1 MAVIEAIAT
10 TYLEA
15 DAALI
20 EFTSIPQTY
29 EHLQLRISARQAIAS
44 ESIECTIRLGTGGG
58 AVDTGNNYYSHR
70 INGWGTTEN
79 SGGGNA
85 LAYWKRLGPI
95 VSGESVDAAQY
106 GSGVIDIVDYANTNK
121 NTTALAISGSA
132 LGATYSWIQFGSGL
146 WDNAGAVDRIAIA
159 ASDYSGDFVR
169 GTEVTLYGLKS
180 S

>member
-1 MAVIEAIAT
+1 MAVIEAIST

-29 EHLQLRISARQAIAS
+29 EHLQLRISARQARAS
-44 ESIECTIRLGTGGG
+44 ESVECTIRLGTGGG

-70 INGWGTTEN
+70 IYGYGTTEG
-79 SGGGNA
+79 SGGGTA
-85 LAYWKRLGPI
+85 RAYWKRIGPV
-95 VSGESVDAAQY
+95 VSAESVDAAQY
-106 GSGVIDIVDYANTNK
+106 GGGVIDILDYANANK
-121 NTTALAISGSA
+121 NTTALSISGSA
-132 LGATYSWIQFGSGL
+132 LGATYPHAQFGGGL
-146 WDNAGAVDRIAIA
+146 WDNTGAVDRIAIGA
-159 ASDYSGDFVR
+159 YNYSGDFVR

>member
-1 MAVIEAIAT
+1 M
-10 TYLEA
+10 
-15 DAALI
+15 
-20 EFTSIPQTY
+20 
-29 EHLQLRISARQAIAS
+29 
-44 ESIECTIRLGTGGG
+44 
-58 AVDTGNNYYSHR
+58 
-70 INGWGTTEN
+70 
-79 SGGGNA
+79 
-85 LAYWKRLGPI
+85 
-95 VSGESVDAAQY
+95 
-106 GSGVIDIVDYANTNK
+106 IDIVDYANTNK

>member
-15 DAALI
+15 DASLI

-29 EHLQLRISARQAIAS
+29 EHLQLRISARQANNTQT
-44 ESIECTIRLGTGGG
+44 IECTIRLGTGGG

-70 INGWGTTEN
+70 IYGYGTTEG
-79 SGGGNA
+79 SGGGTA
-85 LAYWKRLGPI
+85 RAYWKRIGPV

-106 GSGVIDIVDYANTNK
+106 GGGVIDILDYANANK
-121 NTTALAISGSA
+121 NTTALSVGGQA
-132 LGATYSWIQFGSGL
+132 LGATYSWMALGSGL

-159 ASDYSGDFVR
+159 GGYSSDFVR
-169 GTEVTLYGLKS
+169 GTEVTLYGVQE
-180 S
+180 

>member
-1 MAVIEAIAT
+1 MAVIEAIET
-10 TYLEA
+10 VYLEA

-29 EHLQLRISARQAIAS
+29 EHLQLRISARQARAS

-70 INGWGTTEN
+70 INGYGTTEN
-79 SGGGNA
+79 ADGGYA
-85 LAYWKRLGPI
+85 RAYWKRLGPI

-146 WDNAGAVDRIAIA
+146 WDNTGAVDRIAIGA
-159 ASDYSGDFVR
+159 YNYSGDFVR
-169 GTEVTLYGLKS
+169 GSEFSLYGIQE
-180 S
+180 